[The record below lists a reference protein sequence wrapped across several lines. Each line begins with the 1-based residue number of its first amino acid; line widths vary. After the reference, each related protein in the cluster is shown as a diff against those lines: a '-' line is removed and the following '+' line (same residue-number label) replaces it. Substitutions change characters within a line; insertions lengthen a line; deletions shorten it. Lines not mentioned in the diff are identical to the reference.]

1 MNADTIYTKTDAGLR
16 EIEQRTH
23 KLDIRHRT
31 LLIMLDGKRAVSD
44 LETQLG
50 RGDML
55 LPMLARLLELGLITG
70 NSAPARIVP
79 SDPPVAPAARSAA
92 ASSTS
97 TPAPAPAADSDW
109 KQQSQR
115 ATQLLNE
122 ILGPMGDGLA
132 MRLEAL
138 KSPEPLPELL
148 QRCRALIGDLRGQQ
162 GLQRFDGAIGPFS
175 H

>member
-16 EIEQRTH
+16 EMEHRSH
-23 KLDIRHRT
+23 GLDIRHRT

-70 NSAPARIVP
+70 SSAAIAA
-79 SDPPVAPAARSAA
+79 PVAPPAAPLQAQ
-92 ASSTS
+92 
-97 TPAPAPAADSDW
+97 PAPAAGTDW
-109 KQQSQR
+109 KQRRQR

-132 MRLEAL
+132 MRLESL
-138 KSPEPLPELL
+138 KSPEQLPELL
-148 QRCRALIGDLRGQQ
+148 QRGRELVRDLRGQSAA
-162 GLQRFDGAIGPFS
+162 QRFEDAIGPL
-175 H
+175 

>member
-16 EIEQRTH
+16 EMQHRSH
-23 KLDIRHRT
+23 GLDIRHRT

-70 NSAPARIVP
+70 LSTTASAA
-79 SDPPVAPAARSAA
+79 VASPAAPVKAPPA
-92 ASSTS
+92 
-97 TPAPAPAADSDW
+97 APAPAADTDW
-109 KQQSQR
+109 KQRRQR
-115 ATQLLNE
+115 ATHLLNE

-132 MRLEAL
+132 VRMEAL
-138 KSPEPLPELL
+138 KSPEQLPELL
-148 QRCRALIGDLRGQQ
+148 QRGRELVRDLRGQSAA
-162 GLQRFDGAIGPFS
+162 QRFEEAIGPLEP
-175 H
+175 

>member
-79 SDPPVAPAARSAA
+79 PVAPVAPAARPAA
-92 ASSTS
+92 AS

-148 QRCRALIGDLRGQQ
+148 LRCRALIGDLRGQQ

-175 H
+175 Q

>member
-70 NSAPARIVP
+70 SPTSAKTV
-79 SDPPVAPAARSAA
+79 PPVAPAVRLAT
-92 ASSTS
+92 ASLP
-97 TPAPAPAADSDW
+97 PAPAPAADSDW

-148 QRCRALIGDLRGQQ
+148 QRCRALIGDVRGQQ

>member
-16 EIEQRTH
+16 EMEHRSH

-55 LPMLARLLELGLITG
+55 LPMLARLIELGLIAG
-70 NSAPARIVP
+70 SSPAVAAPMAP
-79 SDPPVAPAARSAA
+79 PAAPLQAQ
-92 ASSTS
+92 
-97 TPAPAPAADSDW
+97 PVPAAGTDW
-109 KQQSQR
+109 KQRRQR

-132 MRLEAL
+132 MRLESL
-138 KSPEPLPELL
+138 KSPEQLPELL
-148 QRCRALIGDLRGQQ
+148 QRGRELIRDLRGQSAA
-162 GLQRFDGAIGPFS
+162 QRFEEATGPLEP
-175 H
+175 

>member
-70 NSAPARIVP
+70 STTSARTVPPA
-79 SDPPVAPAARSAA
+79 APAARPAA
-92 ASSTS
+92 ASMP
-97 TPAPAPAADSDW
+97 PAPAPAADSDW

-148 QRCRALIGDLRGQQ
+148 QRCRALIGDVRGQQ
-162 GLQRFDGAIGPFS
+162 GLQRFDGAVGPFN

>member
-70 NSAPARIVP
+70 SSTPARTGP
-79 SDPPVAPAARSAA
+79 SAAPAARARPAA
-92 ASSTS
+92 APM
-97 TPAPAPAADSDW
+97 PAPAPVADSDW

-148 QRCRALIGDLRGQQ
+148 QRCRDLIGDVRGQQ
-162 GLQRFDGAIGPFS
+162 GLQRFDGAIGPLS

>member
-70 NSAPARIVP
+70 STTSARTV
-79 SDPPVAPAARSAA
+79 PPVAPAARPAA
-92 ASSTS
+92 ASMP
-97 TPAPAPAADSDW
+97 PAPAPAADSDW

-148 QRCRALIGDLRGQQ
+148 QRCRALIGDVRGQQ

>member
-70 NSAPARIVP
+70 SSAPTRTV
-79 SDPPVAPAARSAA
+79 PPVAPAARPAA
-92 ASSTS
+92 ASMP
-97 TPAPAPAADSDW
+97 PAPAPAADNDW

-148 QRCRALIGDLRGQQ
+148 QRCRALIGDVRGQQ

>member
-70 NSAPARIVP
+70 STTSARTVPPA
-79 SDPPVAPAARSAA
+79 APAARPAA
-92 ASSTS
+92 ASMP
-97 TPAPAPAADSDW
+97 PAPAPAADNDW

-148 QRCRALIGDLRGQQ
+148 QRCRALIGDVRGQQ
-162 GLQRFDGAIGPFS
+162 GLQRFDGAVGPFN